1 MKLGIAADH
10 GGFDLKREISER
22 LRKLGHEVVDFGA
35 YQLDPADDYPDFVI
49 PMARAVARGD
59 VERGIALCG
68 SGIGACVA
76 VNKVRGVRGSII
88 QDAYSARQGVE
99 HDNMNVV
106 CMGGRTMG
114 VELVWQLIQTF
125 LDAKFSGA
133 ERHLRRLAKVA
144 ELDNQ
149 CAGNA

>member
-10 GGFDLKREISER
+10 GGYALKVEIAER
-22 LRKLGHEVVDFGA
+22 LRKLGHVVTDFGA
-35 YQLDPADDYPDFVI
+35 MQLDTADDYPDFVV
-49 PMARAVARGD
+49 PMARAVSRGE

-76 VNKVRGVRGSII
+76 VNKVRGVRASII

-99 HDNMNVV
+99 DDNMNVV

-114 VELVWQLIQTF
+114 VELVWQLLETY
-125 LDAKFSGA
+125 LEAKFSGE
-133 ERHLRRLAKVA
+133 ERHLRRLAKVM
-144 ELDNQ
+144 ELENE
-149 CAGNA
+149 CAKG